1 MSRRQSKSSPGYS
14 DIHPIEDD
22 PERRFY
28 RELEDR
34 SDDEMEDG
42 CGDEYYTPTQ
52 SPRDSNDSEIL
63 WIKKKFADPRFK

>member
-28 RELEDR
+28 MELEDR
-34 SDDEMEDG
+34 SDDEIEDG
-42 CGDEYYTPTQ
+42 CGDEHYTPPQ
-52 SPRDSNDSEIL
+52 SPRESNDSEIEH
-63 WIKKKFADPRFK
+63 KKKVADPQEK